1 MAAGPRGQNPRC
13 CGWTGAETCD
23 QEGVRLSAFRGARS
37 LSYTGVPKRHLCF
50 LTVQLARP
58 QASPVLLRAA
68 VRARGGPSVL
78 APPPEGSPAGGAPR
92 IRVDPRGCRGC
103 ASVNARGVEELPGAL
118 SLEARARPGGPARPH
133 AGVLRRVS
141 AFCVGHA
148 EELSVVGTGRAL
160 LVHSYRPA
168 SGLFLT
174 AVRSTPKLMMRWAP
188 HPGASW
194 EPATLWIRCAFSSA
208 GGSQGAESAACWLCG
223 EGAAGGSPR
232 RRRAPFSARRWWE
245 VPSVLLAGWAA
256 RVAGQRAAGHQP
268 APQPQ
273 LCDPWREHVGRT
285 CWRKLGAQR
294 EGQAT

>member
-23 QEGVRLSAFRGARS
+23 QEGVRLSAFPGARS

-133 AGVLRRVS
+133 AGRIAACVRFLCRSRRRAFGRRDGPCPACSLLPPGLWVVPNRCAFHSEARDALGPPPWRELGTCEAPDLVRVQFCRRLPGRRERRLLALRGGRRRWEPQAPARSVQRQAVVGS
-141 AFCVGHA
+141 ALCSPGRVGHA
-148 EELSVVGTGRAL
+148 SCWAKGSRP
-160 LVHSYRPA
+160 PA
-168 SGLFLT
+168 S
-174 AVRSTPKLMMRWAP
+174 P
-188 HPGASW
+188 
-194 EPATLWIRCAFSSA
+194 
-208 GGSQGAESAACWLCG
+208 SAA
-223 EGAAGGSPR
+223 A
-232 RRRAPFSARRWWE
+232 
-245 VPSVLLAGWAA
+245 V
-256 RVAGQRAAGHQP
+256 
-268 APQPQ
+268 
-273 LCDPWREHVGRT
+273 
-285 CWRKLGAQR
+285 
-294 EGQAT
+294 